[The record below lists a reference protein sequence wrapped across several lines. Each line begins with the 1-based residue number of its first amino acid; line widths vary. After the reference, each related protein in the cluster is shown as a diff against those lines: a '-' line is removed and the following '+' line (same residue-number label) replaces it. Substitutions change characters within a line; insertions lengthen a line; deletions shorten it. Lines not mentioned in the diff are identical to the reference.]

1 MAKHSKAVVAIA
13 ALVLIQIP
21 LIALVLTQE
30 HTWGGPDLDT
40 AAGVAT
46 APDNSVYVTGRTLSF
61 GAGDS
66 DAFLLKYD
74 ADGSLVWQR
83 TYGTGS
89 TEPGLRADEIAEGVA
104 VSPDGS
110 AIYITG
116 HFGDGS
122 LFVAKFDPD
131 GTLIWQRTWGDNGNF
146 PNGISV
152 TAEGV
157 YVTGGTSTFDV
168 GQSDAILIK
177 LTPDGALVWDMTWGG
192 LGFDAGRDIA
202 VDAAGDIYVAGET
215 NSFLAND
222 AFLIKVSPAGVVL
235 WEREW
240 GALNRD
246 GFPGLSAAL
255 GVGTAPDGSVYF
267 TGNVFDTGES
277 RHNIILVKFTSD
289 GALVWERVGGPGFG
303 AGTDVAVAQDGEV
316 FVSGSVLADL
326 RDPNVFG
333 GFAFV
338 AQFSADGKKRKA
350 LLWGGDV
357 NDSASAESLGISAD
371 GSIAAA
377 GYAGSPPY
385 VADSAGNTARAV
397 DAFHEIVT
405 GTTTDPPA
413 LLNEDPGGIVMTPA
427 GSETFAGG
435 TDAVFLRLRR

>member
-1 MAKHSKAVVAIA
+1 MANKPKAVLAVA
-13 ALVLIQIP
+13 ALVLAQVS

-40 AAGVAT
+40 AAGVVT

-66 DAFLLKYD
+66 DAFLLKYA
-74 ADGSLVWQR
+74 ADGSLLWQR
-83 TYGTGS
+83 TFGTGS
-89 TEPGLRADEIAEGVA
+89 TVPGLRADEIAEGVA
-104 VSPDGS
+104 IAPDGS

-131 GTLIWQRTWGDNGNF
+131 GNLIWQRTWGDNGNF
-146 PNGISV
+146 PNGIAV

-157 YVTGGTSTFDV
+157 YVTGGTSTFGV
-168 GQSDAILIK
+168 GQGDAILIK

-192 LGFDAGRDIA
+192 SGFDAGRDIA
-202 VDAAGDIYVAGET
+202 VDAAGDVYVAGDT
-215 NSFLAND
+215 NSFIAND
-222 AFLIKVSPAGVVL
+222 AFLIKINPAGVLL
-235 WEREW
+235 WERDW

-246 GFPGLSAAL
+246 GFPGLSMAF

-277 RHNIILVKFTSD
+277 RNNIILVKFNAD
-289 GALVWERVGGPGFG
+289 GDLVWERIGGPGFG
-303 AGTDVAVAQDGEV
+303 SGNDVAVAPDGEL

-357 NDSASAESLGISAD
+357 NDTASGESIAIGAD
-371 GSIAAA
+371 GTIAVA
-377 GYAGSPPY
+377 GFAGSPPY
-385 VADSAGNTARAV
+385 VADSTGNTARAV

-405 GTTTDPPA
+405 GMTTDPPA
-413 LLNEDPGGIVMTPA
+413 LLNADPGGIVMTPA
-427 GSETFAGG
+427 GSETFGGG
-435 TDAVFLRLRR
+435 TDAVFLRLQR